1 MRQHAA
7 RSAQRTASGS
17 ACANTQWCTL
27 MIRFMQP
34 FYGRPCFS
42 PHLHDAALLAPQ
54 RGHMTWAEQCSKT

>member
-1 MRQHAA
+1 
-7 RSAQRTASGS
+7 
-17 ACANTQWCTL
+17 